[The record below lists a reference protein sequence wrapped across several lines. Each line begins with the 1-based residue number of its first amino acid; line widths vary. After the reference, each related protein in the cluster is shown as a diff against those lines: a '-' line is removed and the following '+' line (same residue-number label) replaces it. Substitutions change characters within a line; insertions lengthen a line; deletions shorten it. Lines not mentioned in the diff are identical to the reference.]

1 MQITRVSWTPDAYAH
16 LHKIRQSLYTSRE
29 PKASLPVRDLRLRL
43 QVRDAGVMRVDR
55 DLGQYK
61 NPSLLVSTSSDI
73 DAAQHANAAV
83 AKWVQ
88 EAVYELRQID
98 KDSVA
103 SLRRLALAGAAL
115 EARQEFVEVFHWG
128 QHRQSGTA
136 TNVTNTQFADL
147 ADYVANRLAGM
158 IVYPDTTPLRRIV
171 TGVLTANEARL
182 ITDPIAITSKDK
194 ELRFS
199 LGITVHVDTFPGRS
213 LPVIIV
219 SHHKHVWA
227 RKPRKGAKSTTG
239 YAFPKGESRAFAFDV
254 DRVLSLGDDYR
265 FIAQQYSLPTCVADA
280 QALAT
285 EGRTSTFDRCPI
297 HIGHLHGQAESD
309 AAQRGVPEM
318 DRILSFE
325 RMATI
330 LEPLG
335 FRPWTVLREIP
346 THYKSQKDA
355 DGNWKHAFADADAD
369 ANADADDV
377 DSAEDIAKAEASLQD
392 WVDKMRR
399 GIDEH
404 YEGTYHLVI
413 GYADGYQRDAELAQ
427 SSLEQLLG
435 EGTRIHLEAL
445 PPDVHGLQRN
455 LPKPEGRAAERAQ
468 ARVNAWLPFVRT
480 MRSYMAQHE
489 KRPVHGLLIV
499 ASQWYTGEKGRA
511 TEDKI
516 NKRVARITLNS
527 ELGLTVQYLLPAR
540 YKNDVDRTITPQ
552 YRRNFRMRL
561 VNAWRD
567 MAWKSIGKM
576 RSLEQKVQR
585 SLEEDLNTQ
594 SMPTLLGLG
603 AIRTNQRRHQGNET
617 CLIPYAIELDPS
629 TGSCQAAV
637 LLKRGDSEPHITPML
652 ELRRLIKELTQ
663 NGPSHVARNVP
674 KNAKRA
680 EEARQ
685 TQLFLHKIIA
695 ERAKLH
701 RDLIILADMQ
711 TLSGLWPWLAD
722 SKLDPT
728 NLEFA
733 GEAHAE
739 QDFRDATIVRLRDGH
754 APKVLID
761 APRVNVRIDGNV
773 RPAANWSDANL
784 YAIDDSGEKMPTYL
798 SFGTRIFKARRGVS
812 CYRSME
818 TDEGKIMAPYL
829 EAWSTPSALEIT
841 IIRTPQGRSPE
852 GVAKL
857 VEALRSEYEH
867 YGAWTKYPA
876 PLFFASFL
884 KEYVP
889 DYDLDDNDAEEDVDE
904 DE

>member
-1 MQITRVSWTPDAYAH
+1 MQITRVSWTPDAHAH
-16 LHKIRQSLYTSRE
+16 LCKLRLSLNTSRDRS
-29 PKASLPVRDLRLRL
+29 ASLSLPVRDLRLRL
-43 QVRDAGVMRVDR
+43 QVRDADVLRVDR
-55 DLGQYK
+55 ELGQYK
-61 NPSLLVSTSSDI
+61 NRSLLVTTSSDI
-73 DAAQHANAAV
+73 DAAKHANDAAAV
-83 AKWVQ
+83 WVN
-88 EAVYELRQID
+88 EAVLGLNQID
-98 KDSVA
+98 KDSAA

-136 TNVTNTQFADL
+136 TNVTSTQFADL
-147 ADYVANRLAGM
+147 ADYVASQLAGK
-158 IVYPDTTPLRRIV
+158 VVFPDATPMRRVVSADLTT
-171 TGVLTANEARL
+171 NDARL
-182 ITDPIAITSKDK
+182 MTDPLCRIFRDK
-194 ELRFS
+194 EVQFS

-213 LPVIIV
+213 LPVIII

-227 RKPRKGAKSTTG
+227 RKPKKGVKSTKG
-239 YAFPKGESRAFAFDV
+239 YAFPKGESRAFAFDI
-254 DRVLSLGDDYR
+254 DANLSLGDDYH
-265 FIAQQYSLPTCVADA
+265 FIAQQYSLSTTVSNAE
-280 QALAT
+280 ALAAD
-285 EGRTSTFDRCPI
+285 GRTSTFDRCPI
-297 HIGHLHGQAESD
+297 YIGHVHGQGESD
-309 AAQRGVPEM
+309 AAPRGVPEM
-318 DRILSFE
+318 DRSLSFE

-330 LEPLG
+330 LAPLG

-355 DGNWKHAFADADAD
+355 DGNWKHAFSDTDAED
-369 ANADADDV
+369 DDV
-377 DSAEDIAKAEASLQD
+377 DSAEDIAVAEADLKE

-404 YEGTYHLVI
+404 YDGTYHLVI
-413 GYADGYQRDAELAQ
+413 GYADGCQRDAKLAQ

-435 EGTRIHLEAL
+435 QGTHIHLEAL
-445 PPDVHGLQRN
+445 PPDVHGLRRN
-455 LPKPEGRAAERAQ
+455 LPKHDGRPAERAQ
-468 ARVNAWLPFVRT
+468 ARANAWLPFVQT
-480 MRSYMAQHE
+480 IHNYMAQHKE
-489 KRPVHGLLIV
+489 TPVHGLLIV
-499 ASQWYTGEKGRA
+499 APQWYRDEKGRA

-540 YKNDVDRTITPQ
+540 HKDDADKTITPR

-576 RSLEQKVQR
+576 RSLELKVQR
-585 SLEEDLNTQ
+585 SLEQDLNAQT
-594 SMPTLLGLG
+594 MPVLLGLG
-603 AIRTNQRRHQGNET
+603 VIRTNQRRSQGNET

-629 TGSCQAAV
+629 TGACQAAL
-637 LLKRGDSEPHITPML
+637 LLKRGDSEPHATPML
-652 ELRRLIKELTQ
+652 ELRQLIKELTQ

-728 NLEFA
+728 NLELA
-733 GEAHAE
+733 GEAHVE

-761 APRVNVRIDGNV
+761 APRVNVKIDGKV
-773 RPAANWSDANL
+773 RPAANWSDAIL
-784 YAIDDSGEKMPTYL
+784 YAIDDVGNKMPTYL
-798 SFGTRIFKARRGVS
+798 SFGTRIFKAPRGVS
-812 CYRSME
+812 CYRPME
-818 TDEGKIMAPYL
+818 TEGGKVMEPYL
-829 EAWSTPSALEIT
+829 DAWATPSALEIT
-841 IIRTPQGRSPE
+841 VIRAPRGRAPE
-852 GVAKL
+852 GIAKL

-867 YGAWTKYPA
+867 YGSWTKYPA

-889 DYDLDDNDAEEDVDE
+889 DYELDDEEEAEEEVDE
-904 DE
+904 EQ